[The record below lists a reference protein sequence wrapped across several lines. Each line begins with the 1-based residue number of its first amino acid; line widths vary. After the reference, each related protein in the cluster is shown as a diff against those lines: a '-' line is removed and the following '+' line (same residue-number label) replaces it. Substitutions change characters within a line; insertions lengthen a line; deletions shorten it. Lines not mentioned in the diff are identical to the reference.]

1 MEIFLLD
8 NSNNTK
14 EETNMPKPKSYLEF
28 LQQIKSKFKNMP
40 EYYEIFMLDE
50 DNKEIKINNE
60 ETFKKVV
67 DILFIREIDKAMLE
81 QSLFSLNYDKLS
93 ESQQE
98 ILEQKYNCILCSIMI
113 QNEKP
118 YLCYICQ
125 KIYHEKCLK
134 DWDKKCKEIK
144 NAFSC
149 PNCRNV
155 LPLEKWN
162 KKLDYEET
170 RKDNATFLHRIN
182 TLQDNQLRQNKILKR
197 DKTFIENAIE
207 IFKNILYKINSIHS
221 LLNLKKNNKLIDLIY
236 LNN

>member
-93 ESQQE
+93 ESQQD
-98 ILEQKYNCILCSIMI
+98 ILDQKYNCILCTII
-113 QNEKP
+113 IKNENP
-118 YLCYICQ
+118 YLCYKCQ
-125 KIYHEKCLK
+125 CIIHEKCLK
-134 DWDKKCKEIK
+134 DWDTKCKLENK
-144 NAFSC
+144 NFNC
-149 PNCRNV
+149 PYCRNE
-155 LPLEKWN
+155 LPLENWN
-162 KKLDYEET
+162 KKLDYEESREKEAELIDRIHEYRLK
-170 RKDNATFLHRIN
+170 RKMSDNIN
-182 TLQDNQLRQNKILKR
+182 TI
-197 DKTFIENAIE
+197 
-207 IFKNILYKINSIHS
+207 NIRKMKEL
-221 LLNLKKNNKLIDLIY
+221 KNNEIKQNELIKK
-236 LNN
+236 